1 MLNKINISSL
11 LKLPIY
17 PHISSLFEWMNNS
30 NKSLRTEHSLEIF
43 HHGNEKNLGIKTLNP
58 IKKNDYIL
66 SVSTTKCITGLE
78 IVLFYLKYNIFFS
91 IKIG

>member
-11 LKLPIY
+11 AKLPIY

-43 HHGNEKNLGIKTLNP
+43 HHGNEKNLGIKTINP
-58 IKKNDYIL
+58 IKKNEYIL

-78 IVLFYLKYNIFFS
+78 IVYFTLNIKHFL
-91 IKIG
+91 